1 MNNLSNDK
9 TMEFCHINE
18 PGRLI
23 HYRSIFREL
32 VRLSKEIYLDFFI
45 EFISKKIDIWPYLW
59 PWNS

>member
-23 HYRSIFREL
+23 HSLQVDIPRASKVIQGNIFR
-32 VRLSKEIYLDFFI
+32 FF
-45 EFISKKIDIWPYLW
+45 S
-59 PWNS
+59 SSS